1 MFKLLLAALVMLAL
15 NFVSPSWFSFED
27 KTDDLSDQTE
37 TDTPAEQPGNAA
49 PKPSSYSAIL
59 NWIAPSVREN
69 GEFMTPN
76 EIGGYEITYWK
87 DSRYS
92 TPSKQKI
99 LVKNAYTTEY
109 EVKNLSTGTYHFTI
123 AAYDNLGV
131 FSAPTDEVQKSFN

>member
-1 MFKLLLAALVMLAL
+1 MFKLLLAAIVMLAL
-15 NFVSPSWFSFED
+15 SFTSPSWFNFED
-27 KTDDLSDQTE
+27 KSEDLTDQPEVDIPE
-37 TDTPAEQPGNAA
+37 EQPDNTQ

-59 NWIAPSVREN
+59 NWIAPSIREN

-87 DSRYS
+87 DTRYS
-92 TPSKQKI
+92 TPRKEKI

-109 EVKNLSTGTYHFTI
+109 EIKNLSTGTYHFTI

-131 FSAPTDEVQKSFN
+131 FSAPTNEVQKSFN